1 MYIITLLACER
12 KNGRNYSGQLNWNE
26 ETMKSIYELYNSK
39 FKTGN
44 GHSLEFLRVLLER
57 LQTHRKEVEDYVQK
71 KKNTFNSL
79 SWQTDELDTRFNLI
93 KRELSAATSYVKKAD
108 TEFNKLALACET
120 LLKQIDELLLVVTQ
134 AHEEKKK
141 TAEETKAVEQNG
153 TGAKLLNVTVPEKN
167 KTESE
172 VD

>member
-26 ETMKSIYELYNSK
+26 ETMQSIYELYNSK

-57 LQTHRKEVEDYVQK
+57 LQTHRKKVEDYVQK
-71 KKNTFNSL
+71 KKDTFNSL
-79 SWQTDELDTRFNLI
+79 SQQTDGLATRYNLTNPQ
-93 KRELSAATSYVKKAD
+93 KTQSKGFVKKAD

-153 TGAKLLNVTVPEKN
+153 AGAKLLNVTVPEKN